1 MQGQASTGERLVED
15 KVYWIARGEL
25 TSPPESSLS
34 GSALEKELIHR
45 QGFIKVTHTADGTT
59 IKWDL
64 FSSNWASMYFALDWI
79 SNLPGPYR
87 LLYFLAG
94 WFEEVYDT
102 AHLARDRMDVILGK
116 SDLRLSR
123 RTFVQEADPKRDDI
137 PPMLKHALVERVIE
151 SDYAVDCIYDSATG
165 KFQVERVGPKSTIAR
180 LWGMSPVSYP
190 CVTGNSYDQMVSRA
204 YPKVL
209 KTGHAHYDHVYA
221 AMMAADGNVVWIPYQ
236 RVVLPKRFA
245 HGKRGVSIVTEQTK
259 VDIAL
264 L

>member
-1 MQGQASTGERLVED
+1 MED

-123 RTFVQEADPKRDDI
+123 RTFVQEADSKRDDI

-151 SDYAVDCIYDSATG
+151 PDYAVDCIYDSATG
-165 KFQVERVGPKSTIAR
+165 KFQVERVGSKSTIAR

-190 CVTGNSYDQMVSRA
+190 CLTGHSYDQMVSRA
-204 YPKVL
+204 YPRVL
-209 KTGHAHYDHVYA
+209 KTGNAHYDHVYA
-221 AMMAADGNVVWIPYQ
+221 AMTAADGNVVWIPYQ